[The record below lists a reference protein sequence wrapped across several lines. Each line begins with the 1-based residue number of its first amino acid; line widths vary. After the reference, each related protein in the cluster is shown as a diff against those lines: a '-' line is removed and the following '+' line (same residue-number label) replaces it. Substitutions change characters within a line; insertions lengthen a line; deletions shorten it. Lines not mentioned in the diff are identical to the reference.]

1 MEDGRG
7 QVRTELRLDA
17 LPPRLLEAERT
28 EQAQRQ
34 QRYGNQRD
42 QGAEADRGGID
53 EQPMLGE
60 LVGQLPKQAWSSR
73 RRHANALP
81 SSRAPEPAERR
92 FQVERPVSGPLDLHH
107 EATPSYWLLRSR
119 RRRKIP
125 APISPR
131 LARNV
136 PSSEKPVNGSVFPCV
151 VTAAATPELGPFD
164 DGGVNADGVVVG

>member
-1 MEDGRG
+1 MIAAIASARSHSTRTVAKTIRG
-7 QVRTELRLDA
+7 AVPVRMILAAA
-17 LPPRLLEAERT
+17 LA
-28 EQAQRQ
+28 
-34 QRYGNQRD
+34 
-42 QGAEADRGGID
+42 
-53 EQPMLGE
+53 
-60 LVGQLPKQAWSSR
+60 R
-73 RRHANALP
+73 R
-81 SSRAPEPAERR
+81 EPAERR
-92 FQVERPVSGPLDLHH
+92 LQVERPVSGPLDFHH